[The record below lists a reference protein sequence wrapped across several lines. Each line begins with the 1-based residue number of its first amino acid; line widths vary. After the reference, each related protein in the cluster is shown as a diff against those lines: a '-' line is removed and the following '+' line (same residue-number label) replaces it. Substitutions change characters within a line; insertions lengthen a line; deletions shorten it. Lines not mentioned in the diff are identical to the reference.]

1 MDVAHANLPRGKA
14 GIKMNEMNICISL
27 FTGFESAQL
36 ASEQVPLTARL

>member
-1 MDVAHANLPRGKA
+1 VDVAHANLPRRKA
-14 GIKMNEMNICISL
+14 GIKMNEMNIYISL